1 MWCIGCAGVAVD
13 PSGALAATAGEDGRL
28 RLLDIRAGAQID
40 PEGVQASDQPLTD
53 VDFSTPHGRWLCAA
67 DASGSVVSVD
77 LADLSPL
84 STRPAV
90 PYALHRIQ
98 LGGPLRAGA
107 HTSRLS
113 SVHCSPSGVLLAG
126 SWDSNIC
133 ELRRTSTPRGA
144 FSLLMRFIMRT
155 NLNTRAVITRPP
167 PPPPPHCFS

>member
-1 MWCIGCAGVAVD
+1 VD
-13 PSGALAATAGEDGRL
+13 PSGTLAATAGEDGRL
-28 RLLDIRAGAQID
+28 RLLDIRAGAQVD
-40 PEGVQASDQPLTD
+40 PEGMQASDHPLTA

-84 STRPAV
+84 STRPAA

-98 LGGPLRAGA
+98 LGGSQRATELNP
-107 HTSRLS
+107 HRLS

-133 ELRRTSTPRGA
+133 EPRRTSTPRGVFP
-144 FSLLMRFIMRT
+144 FSC
-155 NLNTRAVITRPP
+155 V
-167 PPPPPHCFS
+167 SS